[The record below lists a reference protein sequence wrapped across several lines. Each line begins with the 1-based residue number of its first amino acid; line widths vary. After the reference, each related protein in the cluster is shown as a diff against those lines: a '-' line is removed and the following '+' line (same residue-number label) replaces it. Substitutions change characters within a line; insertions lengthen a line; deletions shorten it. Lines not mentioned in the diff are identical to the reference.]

1 MAAGEGSLDGIEIR
15 ELVTAEENEEAF
27 IVQGEVWGFSDADR
41 VPHRLFAVNRMIG
54 GLALGAFLEERMI
67 GFCFA
72 MPGAKAGGRPYLHS
86 HMAGVLPEYQN
97 RRVGRRLKL
106 QQREHGLRMGYPLI
120 EWTFDPLEIR
130 NGFFNLE
137 RLGVRVRRYKPN
149 AYGITTSRLHGSIPT
164 DRLIAEWHLAGE
176 RANSLIDAGM
186 PVVKRVVRE
195 IEVPAEAAK
204 LRSSHPDRAIAI
216 QTRMREEFLAA
227 FAEGLQIIGFRRTES
242 GGFYELSE

>member
-15 ELVTAEENEEAF
+15 ELVSAEENEEAF

-67 GFCFA
+67 GFCLA
-72 MPGAKAGGRPYLHS
+72 MPGTKGGGRPYLHS
-86 HMAGVLPEYQN
+86 HMAGVLPEHQN

-106 QQREHGLRMGYPLI
+106 QQREYGLRMGYPLI

-137 RLGVRVRRYKPN
+137 RLGVIVRRYKPN

-164 DRLIAEWHLAGE
+164 DRLIAEWHLAGS
-176 RANSLIDAGM
+176 RANSLIDAGQ
-186 PVVKRVVRE
+186 PLHKRVVGE
-195 IEVPAEAAK
+195 IEVPAEAAR

-216 QTRMREEFLAA
+216 QTRMREQFQQA
-227 FAEGLQIIGFRRTES
+227 FADGLSVVGFRRNET